1 MPELL
6 VAMASAR
13 PVPLN
18 TRVAARV
25 WALLL
30 PLVALLAR
38 DALAFLPPPAPPA
51 AAAAAA
57 SQLDLPDATL
67 ALEGHAGAG
76 AGAAGYAGASAAI
89 AMVSNHGRTAS
100 TSSTRCWGRRRSKA
114 RGQPIIAATTRARRI
129 GSRADFCRVLF
140 ASSSTTDDDPSSATE
155 AVPAAAA
162 AAAAVAVT
170 GVTLKLAI
178 DSSPA
183 CWGIADQSTSS
194 SATTQKESK
203 RFTSPQ
209 SLDMVH
215 RLRSVSDCVLVG
227 RGTVAAD
234 DCTLTVRR
242 GCEYKGGT
250 VGREQPARVVLDSN
264 LGLLRDHVDGRCDA
278 KYRLF
283 EDGFPVIIYHLGGTT
298 TADDDDGDDDD
309 DIGGD
314 DVEAFL
320 RDRPAIA
327 LVDASKLEPTALE
340 LNDEESAIISPRLV
354 VRDLHRRGLHH
365 VMVEGG
371 GATALSFLRAG
382 VVDRAIIVKASVRFD
397 EPLDSHISADVMEK
411 EGGLTLVGTSD
422 DGDDGDGDGDNLFG
436 GDSLQ
441 YWVRGD
447 GDGRWPSSNDFL
459 TEWP

>member
-1 MPELL
+1 MASVPSSPRISVRAYALALRVHVLVPLL
-6 VAMASAR
+6 V
-13 PVPLN
+13 
-18 TRVAARV
+18 T
-25 WALLL
+25 
-30 PLVALLAR
+30 LLAAQ
-38 DALAFLPPPAPPA
+38 DALAFLPAPPPPA

-57 SQLDLPDATL
+57 AAASHFNLLDDA
-67 ALEGHAGAG
+67 
-76 AGAAGYAGASAAI
+76 ASALD
-89 AMVSNHGRTAS
+89 GRAS
-100 TSSTRCWGRRRSKA
+100 GGDRRRGSQ
-114 RGQPIIAATTRARRI
+114 QPIAAAASARRI
-129 GSRADFCRVLF
+129 GSRADFCRPLF
-140 ASSSTTDDDPSSATE
+140 ASSSTTADDDPASDASAE
-155 AVPAAAA
+155 AVDDKAAIT
-162 AAAAVAVT
+162 VT

-194 SATTQKESK
+194 SATTQKASE

-242 GCEYKGGT
+242 GYESKGGT
-250 VGREQPARVVLDSN
+250 GRGEQPTRVVLDSN
-264 LGLLRDHVDGRCDA
+264 LGLLRDHVDRRCEDR
-278 KYRLF
+278 YRLL

-298 TADDDDGDDDD
+298 TADDDD
-309 DIGGD
+309 IGGD
-314 DVEAFL
+314 DMEAFL
-320 RDRPAIA
+320 RDRPAIT
-327 LVDASKLEPTALE
+327 LVDASKLGPTALE
-340 LNDEESAIISPRLV
+340 FTDDESAISPQLV
-354 VRDLHRRGLHH
+354 VRDLHKRGLHH

-382 VVDRAIIVKASVRFD
+382 VVDRAIIVKASVQFE

-447 GDGRWPSSNDFL
+447 GDGRWPSSNDVL
-459 TEWP
+459 TDWP

>member
-183 CWGIADQSTSS
+183 CWGIADQSTSAKS
-194 SATTQKESK
+194 E

-242 GCEYKGGT
+242 GYESKGGT
-250 VGREQPARVVLDSN
+250 GRGEQPTRVVLDSN
-264 LGLLRDHVDGRCDA
+264 LGLLRDHVDRRCEDR
-278 KYRLF
+278 YRLL

-298 TADDDDGDDDD
+298 TADDDD
-309 DIGGD
+309 IGGD
-314 DVEAFL
+314 DMEAFL
-320 RDRPAIA
+320 RDRPAIT
-327 LVDASKLEPTALE
+327 LVDASKLGPTALE
-340 LNDEESAIISPRLV
+340 FNDEESAIISPQLV
-354 VRDLHRRGLHH
+354 VRDLHKRGLHH

-371 GATALSFLRAG
+371 GATTLSFLRAG
-382 VVDRAIIVKASVRFD
+382 VVDRAIIVKASVQFE

-422 DGDDGDGDGDNLFG
+422 DGDDGDGDGDMLFG

-441 YWVRGD
+441 YWVRED
-447 GDGRWPSSNDFL
+447 GDGRWPSSNDVL
-459 TEWP
+459 TDWP